1 MKTPA
6 QKVIYSLLTLILLL
20 SIGSGVVATNGNR
33 TELINPEL
41 DNELSEETLKIIPI
55 EDTLDYA
62 LYEQADKL
70 SKSFIKQNNQTTTSN
85 FPCNFN
91 FTVSNMNRFNQ
102 GIDHG

>member
-41 DNELSEETLKIIPI
+41 DNELSEGNLK
-55 EDTLDYA
+55 DY
-62 LYEQADKL
+62 
-70 SKSFIKQNNQTTTSN
+70 SN
-85 FPCNFN
+85 RRYIRLC
-91 FTVSNMNRFNQ
+91 S
-102 GIDHG
+102 I

>member
-41 DNELSEETLKIIPI
+41 VNELSEETLKII
-55 EDTLDYA
+55 LF
-62 LYEQADKL
+62 Q
-70 SKSFIKQNNQTTTSN
+70 SKI
-85 FPCNFN
+85 
-91 FTVSNMNRFNQ
+91 
-102 GIDHG
+102 H